1 MNVASLPFAAFT
13 AVSLGLYYSLP
24 RRMQT
29 PFLLLTS
36 WAYYATWSPLLT
48 LALVATSAG
57 TWLAAHQLRGA
68 ARLLV
73 GVGLNLGLLVGSRS
87 LLTATGFGA
96 GLEPT
101 AAWPAIGVAFLTLQG
116 ISYVVDTHRG
126 LEPRASFVEAA
137 LYLAWFPKLTAGPIE
152 RPAAFLTQLR
162 RPRIVDEAVV
172 ARAATLVV
180 IGLVRK
186 VAVADVLF
194 TLVGRGTAPDVSF
207 AGLLAWALVCFVALY
222 ADFAGYTDIVRG
234 VSLLFGIEL
243 SANFDR
249 PFLAPDVSALWSRWH
264 MSFTAWLREY
274 LYFPLARVLVS
285 RLAVPVGHPL
295 VLVGTPVVTM
305 VACGLWHRPTLG
317 AAGWGLVMGL
327 LLALQARL
335 ARSETATGSPGGRGL
350 GRAGTLAAIVLCAP
364 PALLTVTGADVLGRL
379 SSLGGGSMPGWAC
392 VALVAAT
399 LLLDALTSPRELE
412 GLITPLPVA
421 VRSSLLAAALLLL
434 ALTGAVAPA
443 FVYQGF

>member
-24 RRMQT
+24 RRMQN
-29 PFLLLTS
+29 PFLLLAS
-36 WAYYATWSPLLT
+36 WAFYATWSPLLT
-48 LALVATSAG
+48 LTLVATSAG
-57 TWLAAHQLRGA
+57 TWLAAHRLRGA
-68 ARLLV
+68 VRLLV

-87 LLTATGFGA
+87 LLPTGFA
-96 GLEPT
+96 TDFEP
-101 AAWPAIGVAFLTLQG
+101 AAVWPVVGVAFLTLQG
-116 ISYVVDTHRG
+116 ISYVVDAHRG

-162 RPRIVDEAVV
+162 RPRVVDGAVV

-194 TLVGRGTAPDVSF
+194 TLVRRGTEQDMSF

-249 PFLAPDVSALWSRWH
+249 PFLAPDVSSLWSRWH

-274 LYFPLARVLVS
+274 LYFPLARVLVA
-285 RLAVPVGHPL
+285 RLGIGDPL
-295 VLVGTPVVTM
+295 VLVGPPVATM
-305 VACGLWHRPTLG
+305 VACGLWHRPTFA
-317 AAGWGLVMGL
+317 AAGWGLLMGL
-327 LLALQARL
+327 LLSLQGRL
-335 ARSETATGSPGGRGL
+335 ARSGAAASSAGGRGL
-350 GRAGTLAAIVLCAP
+350 GRIGTLAAVVLCAV
-364 PALLTVTGADVLGRL
+364 PALVAVIGADVLGRL
-379 SSLGGGSMPGWAC
+379 SGLGGGSMPRWAC
-392 VALVAAT
+392 IALVAAT
-399 LLLDALTSPRELE
+399 LLVDALTSPRELE

-421 VRSSLLAAALLLL
+421 TRSSLLAAALLLL
-434 ALTGAVAPA
+434 ALTGAVTPA